1 MNKPSRSGSLSFLIH
16 LLILC
21 ILFVLPELAMSS
33 ATGRFHHDSWR
44 FYAKALVYVAVF
56 YTEYYAVMRG
66 GISGQRRTIVRIAL
80 GSVAVLLIALMAL
93 WALHPARRAPH
104 GAPEMPP
111 PNLVWLIR
119 DMAMAVLTMALAAA
133 LKMAANIHAI
143 EDRRR
148 ELEEIRRTQE
158 LATLRSQL
166 NPHFLFN
173 ALNTIYAL
181 TEIDSAR
188 SREAISTLG
197 RLLRYTLYE
206 TDRPTVELGRELDF
220 IVNYVSLMEMRLAG
234 TVKVK
239 LSIEASEAA
248 RTTPVA
254 PMLFITLVENAF
266 KHGLTGRPDAEI
278 VIAIK
283 ATEAGAIDCRVVNH
297 TAAAPRQDVEKGG
310 VGLVNLRR
318 RLQLIYGCRATL
330 TVQPGSTV
338 HCVDLTIRPEHQQN

>member
-16 LLILC
+16 LLVIC
-21 ILFVLPELAMSS
+21 ILFVLPELVMSP
-33 ATGRFHHDSWR
+33 ATGRLHHDAWR

-66 GISGQRRTIVRIAL
+66 GISGQRRDISRMAV
-80 GSVAVLLIALMAL
+80 GSAAVLIMSMLVL
-93 WALHPARRAPH
+93 WAIHPTPPAAPH
-104 GAPEMPP
+104 GAPGMGPK
-111 PNLVWLIR
+111 NIGWLMR
-119 DMAMAVLTMALAAA
+119 DMVMAVLTMALAAA
-133 LKMAANIHAI
+133 MKMAASLHAI

-148 ELEEIRRTQE
+148 ELDEIRRVQE

-220 IVNYVSLMEMRLAG
+220 IVNYVNLMEMRLAG
-234 TVKVK
+234 TVKIN

-266 KHGLTGRPDAEI
+266 KHGLTGHPDAEI
-278 VIAIK
+278 SIAVS
-283 ATEAGAIDCRVVNH
+283 ATDDGAISCRVVNH
-297 TAAAPRQDVEKGG
+297 TAPPRQNTEQGG
-310 VGLVNLRR
+310 VGLINLRR
-318 RLQLIYGCRATL
+318 RLQLIYGSRASL
-330 TVQPGSTV
+330 TVQPGDAI